1 MVATSI
7 VATMNITEIARKL
20 KIPTNELREK
30 LPQLGLGYGK
40 NAVKVNDREAQRI
53 VEAWNEMKRRERMT
67 SKRDEQLSRGVAQKA
82 GDKPVAER
90 TVELPAVMTVRDF
103 AAMIDVPIA
112 KVMRELMKNG
122 ILASLNERIDFET
135 ASIVSGDLGVAATA
149 QIAKAGDSE
158 QDIGVLRLSEM
169 LAGELQTDLEPRPPI
184 IVVMGHVDHGK
195 TKILDAIRKTNVME
209 SEAGGI
215 TQHIGA
221 YQVVRKEK
229 LITFIDTPGHEAF
242 TVMRSRG
249 AKVADIAIL
258 VVAADDGVQPQTKEA
273 VDIIKAAGLPYIVA
287 LNKIDKP
294 DANPER
300 VKGQLAELNLLPE
313 EWGGKTM
320 ILPVSAKTGQG
331 MDELLDALLLVN
343 EMEQEKIV
351 ANPKRRAAGTIIESH
366 IDKGEGPV
374 ATALIQAGT
383 LRRGDTIGIRGSMFG
398 RVRFMKDWRG
408 ESVDVA
414 APSMPVKILGFKV
427 SPAVGDVIEVPE
439 DEKSLLKIR
448 KSVKSA
454 VESTVSSIAKPES
467 SKEGKQLLNIMLR
480 ADVLGSL
487 EAVLGMLEKIKHDA
501 VGVEVVA
508 KGLGNV
514 TDADVDKAEATKSI
528 LYAFDVKPTSTAE
541 ALARDKNVEVLQ
553 FQVIYKLFE
562 DILVRLQKLLPNEQ
576 IITEMGK
583 IEVLAL
589 FKKLDKGAVIGGKI
603 LGDKIRVGNKLR
615 ILRASVSTGDM
626 EVVGEGEIVKLQ
638 AGKQNVKEVSGGS
651 ECGIEYFGRTKIE
664 VGDILETYFEESKTR
679 ILQIDG
685 VDLR

>member
-1 MVATSI
+1 
-7 VATMNITEIARKL
+7 MNITEIARKL
-20 KIPTNELREK
+20 KVPTDELREK
-30 LPQLGLGYGK
+30 LPTLGLGYGR
-40 NAVKVNDREAQRI
+40 NSVKVNDRDANRI
-53 VEAWNEMKRRERMT
+53 VAAWAEMKRRERMGAI
-67 SKRDEQLSRGVAQKA
+67 RDEQLNRGAAQKA
-82 GDKPVAER
+82 GDAPAVVR
-90 TVELPAVMTVRDF
+90 TVMLPAVMTVRDF
-103 AAMIDVPIA
+103 AALIGVPVA

-135 ASIVSGDLGVAATA
+135 AAIVSGDLGV
-149 QIAKAGDSE
+149 KAEPQVGKGAEETKDDEGAS
-158 QDIGVLRLSEM
+158 RLTE
-169 LAGELQTDLEPRPPI
+169 LFAGELQENLKARPPV

-195 TKILDAIRKTNVME
+195 TKILDSIRKTNVME

-273 VDIIKAAGLPYIVA
+273 VDIIKAAGLPYVVA

-320 ILPVSAKTGQG
+320 IIPVSAKTGQG
-331 MDELLDALLLVN
+331 MEDLLDALLLVN
-343 EMEQEKIV
+343 EMEQAKIV
-351 ANPKRRAAGTIIESH
+351 ANPARRAAGTIIESH

-383 LRRGDTIGIRGSMFG
+383 LRMGDTIGIRGALFG
-398 RVRFMKDWRG
+398 RVRMMKNWQG
-408 ESVDVA
+408 EIVKDA

-427 SPAVGDVIEVPE
+427 APAVGDVIEVPQ
-439 DEKSLLKIR
+439 DEKALARMR
-448 KSVKSA
+448 KPVTSA
-454 VESTVSSIAKPES
+454 VESTVSTISKPEN
-467 SKEGKQLLNIMLR
+467 KEGKQLLNIIIR

-487 EAVLGMLEKIKHDA
+487 EAVLGMIEKIKHDL

-514 TDADVDKAEATKSI
+514 TDVDVDKAEATHSI
-528 LYAFDVKPTSTAE
+528 VYAFDVKPTASA
-541 ALARDKNVEVLQ
+541 ASHGRDKNVEILQ
-553 FQVIYKLFE
+553 FEVIYKLFE
-562 DILVRLQKLLPNEQ
+562 DILARLQKMLPDER
-576 IITEMGK
+576 IITETGK

-589 FKKLDKGAVIGGKI
+589 FKKLDKGGVIGGKI
-603 LGDKIRVGNKLR
+603 LGEKIRVGCKLR
-615 ILRASVSTGDM
+615 AMRVSPVTGEP
-626 EVVGEGEIVKLQ
+626 EVIGEGEIVKLQ
-638 AGKQNVKEVSGGS
+638 YGKQAVKEVNGGS
-651 ECGIEYFGRTKIE
+651 ECGIEYQGKAKIE
-664 VGDILETYFEESKTR
+664 VGDVLETYYEESKSR
-679 ILQIDG
+679 ILSIEG
-685 VDLR
+685 IDLR

>member
-1 MVATSI
+1 
-7 VATMNITEIARKL
+7 MNITEIARRL
-20 KIPTNELREK
+20 KIPTSELREK
-30 LPQLGLGYGK
+30 LPQLGLGYGR
-40 NAVKVNDREAQRI
+40 NTVKVNDREAQRI
-53 VEAWNEMKRRERMT
+53 VQAWTEMKRRERLGE
-67 SKRDEQLSRGVAQKA
+67 KRDEQLVRGAAQRA

-90 TVELPAVMTVRDF
+90 TMMLPSVMTVRDF
-103 AAMIDVPIA
+103 AALIDVPIA

-135 ASIVSGDLGVAATA
+135 ASIVASDLGVIAQQQIDNGTKPEEDASTA
-149 QIAKAGDSE
+149 RLTEVLSGE
-158 QDIGVLRLSEM
+158 QKENRVS
-169 LAGELQTDLEPRPPI
+169 RPPI

-195 TKILDAIRKTNVME
+195 TKILDAIRSTHVME

-221 YQVVRKEK
+221 YQVERKGHH
-229 LITFIDTPGHEAF
+229 ITFIDTPGHEAF

-273 VDIIKAAGLPYIVA
+273 VDIVKAAGIPYVVA

-331 MDELLDALLLVN
+331 IDELLDALLLVN
-343 EMEQEKIV
+343 EIEQEKIS
-351 ANPKRRAAGTIIESH
+351 ANPNRKAAGTIIESH

-383 LRRGDTIGIRGSMFG
+383 LHLGDTIGIRGALFG
-398 RVRFMKDWRG
+398 RVRMMKNWKGD
-408 ESVDVA
+408 SVKEA
-414 APSMPVKILGFKV
+414 MPSTPVKILGFKV
-427 SPAVGDVIEVPE
+427 APAVGDVIEVPE
-439 DEKSLLKIR
+439 DEKALAKAR
-448 KSVKSA
+448 KPIKSA
-454 VESTVSSIAKPES
+454 VDTTSSTVAKPDTG
-467 SKEGKQLLNIMLR
+467 KEGKKLLNIILR

-487 EAVLGMLEKIKHDA
+487 EAVLGMIEKIKHDA
-501 VGVEVVA
+501 VGVEIVA

-514 TDADVDKAEATKSI
+514 TDADVNKAEATQSVV
-528 LYAFDVKPTSTAE
+528 YAFDVKPTTSAE
-541 ALARDKNVEVLQ
+541 QLARDKGVEVVP
-553 FQVIYKLFE
+553 FQIIYKLFE
-562 DILVRLQKLLPNEQ
+562 DILSRLQKMLPDER

-583 IEVLAL
+583 VEVLAM
-589 FKKLDKGAVIGGKI
+589 FKKLDAGGVIGGKV
-603 LGDKIRVGNKLR
+603 LGDKIRVGSKLR
-615 ILRASVSTGDM
+615 IMRGEQM
-626 EVVGEGEIVKLQ
+626 VGEGEISKIQV
-638 AGKQNVKEVSGGS
+638 GKQTVKEVSGGS
-651 ECGIEYFGRTKIE
+651 ECGIEFTSRSKIE
-664 VGDILETYFEESKTR
+664 IGDMLETYYEESKAR
-679 ILQIDG
+679 ILQIEG